1 MRVAFHDGA
10 VHKCAGVT
18 FVGIAHHVLGVGL
31 LPAGKFPFPSGGE
44 TAAAASTQTG
54 ALYFFYYRFR
64 RTVQQAVCQCAV
76 TVQADVFFYILRVDE
91 AAVS

>member
-1 MRVAFHDGA
+1 MMER
-10 VHKCAGVT
+10 
-18 FVGIAHHVLGVGL
+18 
-31 LPAGKFPFPSGGE
+31 
-44 TAAAASTQTG
+44 STQTG